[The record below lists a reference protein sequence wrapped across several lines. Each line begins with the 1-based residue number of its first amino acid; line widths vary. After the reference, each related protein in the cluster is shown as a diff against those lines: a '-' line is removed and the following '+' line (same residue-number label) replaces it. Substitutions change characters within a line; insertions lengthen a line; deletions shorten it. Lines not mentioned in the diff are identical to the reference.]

1 MKYEEKTNDELTNLL
16 REMHTDWSN
25 LKSKILKDYDLLM
38 EIEEEFQKAASI
50 MKKRVNGNI
59 NGWF

>member
-1 MKYEEKTNDELTNLL
+1 
-16 REMHTDWSN
+16 
-25 LKSKILKDYDLLM
+25 M

>member
-1 MKYEEKTNDELTNLL
+1 MKYEEKTNNELTELIK
-16 REMHTDWSN
+16 EMYNDWTT

-38 EIEEEFQKAASI
+38 KIEEEFKKASKI
-50 MKKRVNGNI
+50 MNTRVNGNI